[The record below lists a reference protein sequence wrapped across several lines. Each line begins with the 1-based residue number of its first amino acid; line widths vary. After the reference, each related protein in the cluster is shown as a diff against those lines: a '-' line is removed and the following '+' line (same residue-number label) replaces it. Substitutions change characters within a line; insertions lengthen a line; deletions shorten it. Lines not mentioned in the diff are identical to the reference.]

1 MTPEE
6 HKYVT
11 ALEEYKQLADE
22 QMKQL
27 NKIIDLKEKMVRML
41 EREIERSNK

>member
-1 MTPEE
+1 L
-6 HKYVT
+6 
-11 ALEEYKQLADE
+11 ALEQYKQLADE

-27 NKIIDLKEKMVRML
+27 NKIIDLKEMIVRML

>member
-1 MTPEE
+1 MTVEE
-6 HKYVT
+6 QKYVT

>member
-6 HKYVT
+6 QKYVT

-27 NKIIDLKEKMVRML
+27 NRIIDLNEKMVRML
-41 EREIERSNK
+41 EREIEMSNK

>member
-27 NKIIDLKEKMVRML
+27 NKIIDLKEMIVRML

>member
-1 MTPEE
+1 MTVEE
-6 HKYVT
+6 QKYVM

-27 NKIIDLKEKMVRML
+27 NRIIDLKEMMVRML

>member
-1 MTPEE
+1 MTVEE
-6 HKYVT
+6 QKYVT
-11 ALEEYKQLADE
+11 ASEEYKQLADE

-27 NKIIDLKEKMVRML
+27 NKIIDLKEMMVRML

>member
-41 EREIERSNK
+41 EREIEMSNK

>member
-1 MTPEE
+1 MTQEE

-11 ALEEYKQLADE
+11 ALEQYKQLADE

-27 NKIIDLKEKMVRML
+27 NKIIDLKEMIVRML

>member
-1 MTPEE
+1 MTVEE
-6 HKYVT
+6 QKYVT

-27 NKIIDLKEKMVRML
+27 NRIIDLNEKMVKML
-41 EREIERSNK
+41 EREIEMSNK

>member
-1 MTPEE
+1 MTHEE

-41 EREIERSNK
+41 EREIEMSNK

>member
-1 MTPEE
+1 MTVEE
-6 HKYVT
+6 QKYVT

-27 NKIIDLKEKMVRML
+27 NRIIDLKEKMVKML
-41 EREIERSNK
+41 EREIEMSNK

>member
-11 ALEEYKQLADE
+11 ALEQYKQLADE

-41 EREIERSNK
+41 EREIEMSNK

>member
-6 HKYVT
+6 QKYVT

-41 EREIERSNK
+41 EREIEMSNK